1 MASRADVTAG
11 QPAQVQVPGQRTRQ
25 SALDTCAPANE
36 SAAVSPM
43 GEGAAHRDPRPG
55 LEGTRVPGTGQGAAR
70 LPETGG
76 EMVTRTRVSR
86 CRQLGA
92 TGMNNL
98 P

>member
-1 MASRADVTAG
+1 
-11 QPAQVQVPGQRTRQ
+11 
-25 SALDTCAPANE
+25 
-36 SAAVSPM
+36 M

-70 LPETGG
+70 LPETAR
-76 EMVTRTRVSR
+76 EMVMRTRASR

-98 P
+98 PALWTRLNNRKRRARGRGLFWTGPDAATGIYGSDVCTS